1 MSAER
6 ILITGA
12 SSDLAGELVRSLAAS
27 GCPGKILAHY
37 HHGRERVEKLKSE
50 LGACFFPIEADL
62 SSQDG
67 VARVIDQVRS
77 QAEFPTKILHFAGLK
92 LRLERFHQL
101 DIDRLQAD
109 FQIQVRAAME
119 ILKAFLPEM
128 GRAEQRTKVV
138 LVLSSVTLGVP
149 AKFMSA
155 YTVVKYAE
163 LGLLRAL
170 AAEYAGTSVNIN
182 AVSPYMVETQFLS
195 EIPEKAREMAAAAAP
210 EKRLATPAEVVSV
223 IQFLL
228 SSGSDFLNGAN
239 IPVTGGTVF

>member
-12 SSDLAGELVRSLAAS
+12 SSDLASELIHSLVAN
-27 GCPGKILAHY
+27 GCPGKVLAHY
-37 HHGRERVEKLKSE
+37 HHGRERVQKLKSE
-50 LGACFFPIEADL
+50 FGACFCPIEADL
-62 SSQDG
+62 SSLDG
-67 VARVIDQVRS
+67 VQQLIERVRS
-77 QAEFPTKILHFAGLK
+77 EAEFPTRIVHFAGLK

-101 DIDRLQAD
+101 DIDRFQQD
-109 FQIQVRAAME
+109 FQVQVRAAMK
-119 ILKAFLPEM
+119 ILQAFLPAM
-128 GRAEQRTKVV
+128 ARAEQRTKVV

-149 AKFMSA
+149 AKFMSS

-195 EIPEKAREMAAAAAP
+195 EIPEKAREMAAATAP

-228 SSGSDFLNGAN
+228 SSGSDLLNGVN
-239 IPVTGGTVF
+239 IPATGGTVF

>member
-1 MSAER
+1 
-6 ILITGA
+6 
-12 SSDLAGELVRSLAAS
+12 
-27 GCPGKILAHY
+27 
-37 HHGRERVEKLKSE
+37 
-50 LGACFFPIEADL
+50 
-62 SSQDG
+62 
-67 VARVIDQVRS
+67 
-77 QAEFPTKILHFAGLK
+77 
-92 LRLERFHQL
+92 
-101 DIDRLQAD
+101 
-109 FQIQVRAAME
+109 
-119 ILKAFLPEM
+119 
-128 GRAEQRTKVV
+128 
-138 LVLSSVTLGVP
+138 VLSSVTLGVP
-149 AKFMSA
+149 AKFMSG
-155 YTVVKYAE
+155 YTLVKYAQ

>member
-12 SSDLAGELVRSLAAS
+12 SSDLAGQLIRSLTA
-27 GCPGKILAHY
+27 GGGPGKILAHY

-50 LGACFFPIEADL
+50 LGDCFCPIEADL
-62 SSQDG
+62 SSHEG
-67 VARVIDQVRS
+67 VKRLIEQVRS
-77 QAEFPTKILHFAGLK
+77 QAEFPTEIIHFAGLK
-92 LRLERFHQL
+92 LWLERFHQL
-101 DIDRLQAD
+101 DVGRFQTD
-109 FQIQVRAAME
+109 FQVQVRAAME
-119 ILKAFLPEM
+119 VLKTFLPVM
-128 GRAEQRTKVV
+128 SRAEQRTKVV

-210 EKRLATPAEVVSV
+210 ERRLARPAEVVSV

>member
-12 SSDLAGELVRSLAAS
+12 SSDLAGELIRSLTAD

-37 HHGRERVEKLKSE
+37 HHGSQRMEKFKSE
-50 LGACFFPIEADL
+50 LGACFSPIEADL
-62 SSQDG
+62 SSQEG
-67 VARVIDQVRS
+67 VKRLIEQVRS
-77 QAEFPTKILHFAGLK
+77 HAEFPTKIVHFAGLK

-101 DIDRLQAD
+101 DLDNFETD
-109 FQIQVRAAME
+109 FQVQVRAAME
-119 ILKAFLPEM
+119 ILKAFLPAM
-128 GRAEQRTKVV
+128 SRAEQRTKIV

-149 AKFMSA
+149 AKFMSG

-210 EKRLATPAEVVSV
+210 EKRLATTAEVVSV

-228 SSGSDFLNGAN
+228 SSGSDFLDGVN
-239 IPVTGGTVF
+239 IPVTGGMVF

>member
-12 SSDLAGELVRSLAAS
+12 SSDLAAELIRTLAGG
-27 GCPGKILAHY
+27 GCPGKIFAHY
-37 HHGRERVEKLKSE
+37 HHGRERVEQLKSE
-50 LGACFFPIEADL
+50 LGACVFPMEADL
-62 SSQDG
+62 SSHEG
-67 VARVIDQVRS
+67 VNRLIEQVRA
-77 QAEFPTKILHFAGLK
+77 QAEFPTKIVHFAGLK
-92 LRLERFHQL
+92 LRLERFHQADL
-101 DIDRLQAD
+101 GRFNAD
-109 FQIQVRAAME
+109 FEVQVCAAMR
-119 ILKAFLPEM
+119 ILQAFLPGM
-128 GRAEQRTKVV
+128 ARSEQPTKVV

-149 AKFMSA
+149 AKFMSG

-182 AVSPYMVETQFLS
+182 AVSPYMVDTQFLS

-228 SSGSDFLNGAN
+228 SPASDFLNGAN
-239 IPVTGGTVF
+239 LPVTGGMVF

>member
-1 MSAER
+1 M
-6 ILITGA
+6 
-12 SSDLAGELVRSLAAS
+12 
-27 GCPGKILAHY
+27 
-37 HHGRERVEKLKSE
+37 EKLKSE
-50 LGACFFPIEADL
+50 MGACFCPIQADL
-62 SSQDG
+62 GSADG
-67 VARVIDQVRS
+67 AQRLIEQVRS
-77 QAEFPTKILHFAGLK
+77 EAEFPTRIVHFAGLK
-92 LRLERFHQL
+92 LRLERFHQVDL
-101 DIDRLQAD
+101 DHFQTD
-109 FQIQVRAAME
+109 FQVQVHAAME
-119 ILKAFLPEM
+119 ILKAFLPAM
-128 GRAEQRTKVV
+128 ARAEQRTKVV

-170 AAEYAGTSVNIN
+170 AAEYSGTSVNIN

-228 SSGSDFLNGAN
+228 SSGADFLNGAN